1 MEVAAYRP
9 RVVKDL
15 FTLRNS
21 FASETQNKNQLNS
34 LKNIISVNVGVGGRY
49 REMWWPLMWA
59 HKKSSAGREFSS
71 NGLNFMQIFFMI
83 FRRLTGI
90 NATKIFDSF
99 IILTTTKGWIY
110 TPPSLQR

>member
-21 FASETQNKNQLNS
+21 FVSETQNKNQLNS

-49 REMWWPLMWA
+49 RVMSPNV
-59 HKKSSAGREFSS
+59 SA
-71 NGLNFMQIFFMI
+71 
-83 FRRLTGI
+83 
-90 NATKIFDSF
+90 
-99 IILTTTKGWIY
+99 
-110 TPPSLQR
+110 